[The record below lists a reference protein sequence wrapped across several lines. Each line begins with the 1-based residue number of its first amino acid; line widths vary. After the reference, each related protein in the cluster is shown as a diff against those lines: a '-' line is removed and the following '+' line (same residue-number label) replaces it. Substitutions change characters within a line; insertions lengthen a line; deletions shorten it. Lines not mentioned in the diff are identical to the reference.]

1 METDLSPEQLEY
13 LRDMEC
19 SCLQMRLVVSEVLE
33 CHKLQAG
40 RIELEALD
48 FSPESVLSASISQVK
63 AAAVTKGIS
72 LRASVAADVPKV
84 LHGDPSRVTQML
96 VNYLSNAIKVRCA
109 GSQGA
114 FTHPLVFAFRCGCGC

>member
-96 VNYLSNAIKVRCA
+96 VNYLSNAIKVRCC
-109 GSQGA
+109 
-114 FTHPLVFAFRCGCGC
+114 VFRST